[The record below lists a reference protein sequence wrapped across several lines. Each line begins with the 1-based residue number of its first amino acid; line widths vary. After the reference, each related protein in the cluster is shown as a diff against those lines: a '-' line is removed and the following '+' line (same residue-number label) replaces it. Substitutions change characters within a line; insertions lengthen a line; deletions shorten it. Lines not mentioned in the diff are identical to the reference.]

1 MNQPFASES
10 VLSDESHWEFVP
22 VIQVKAGAV
31 RAGVAVRR
39 KQLRA
44 SPALPSDWP
53 ELGPREDLARAASG
67 KARPVRIN
75 LLSSQF
81 RQQDFAP

>member
-1 MNQPFASES
+1 MNLPFASES

-22 VIQVKAGAV
+22 VIQVKAGA
-31 RAGVAVRR
+31 AVRR
-39 KQLRA
+39 NQLRA
-44 SPALPSDWP
+44 SPTLSSDWP
-53 ELGPREDLARAASG
+53 ELGPREDLTRAAWG